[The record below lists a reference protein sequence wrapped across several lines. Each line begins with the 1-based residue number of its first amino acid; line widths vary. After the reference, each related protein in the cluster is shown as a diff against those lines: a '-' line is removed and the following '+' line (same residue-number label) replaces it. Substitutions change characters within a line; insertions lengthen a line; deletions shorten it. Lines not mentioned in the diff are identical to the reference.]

1 MKRLAPLSFYKSQHR
16 AFNYE
21 YRALCTEGRYGE
33 RVAPQGT
40 LWIGKAQPVG
50 DSVFLISVASIYL
63 VFKLPQR
70 RSRYSFQPPA
80 PFGSKFDFCVLSGS
94 SAWNRRDLT
103 SDTCLQFLCFC
114 SLIITVFLP
123 ISTLTLKLNSWT
135 RSLNWRWIQRGEAFQ
150 NLLRSSVSTNITET
164 PLFLVSLWL
173 LKLPF
178 LLYRS
183 RVERG

>member
-1 MKRLAPLSFYKSQHR
+1 MNCFSPPLGYFMGIRATLHFLCLFSGVSCFNLNFWPSCLEKKFFFPSFETIMKRLAPLSFYKSQHR

-123 ISTLTLKLNSWT
+123 ISTLTLKLNS
-135 RSLNWRWIQRGEAFQ
+135 
-150 NLLRSSVSTNITET
+150 
-164 PLFLVSLWL
+164 
-173 LKLPF
+173 
-178 LLYRS
+178 
-183 RVERG
+183 